1 VLTYY
6 FYKAVFLT
14 VFILLLFIFQHNG
27 MHKVKPVSY
36 VRKTVVHRFLI
47 RGTVEERMHAA
58 MRAGADEWDGNKVT
72 LRQLQELFAPPSE
85 EPSNVPES
93 CSSTDSSVTHIENIT
108 FTAGISSCDSHNS
121 SQNNV
126 SFSTATA
133 ESYEDNDDAV
143 VSS

>member
-1 VLTYY
+1 
-6 FYKAVFLT
+6 VFLT
-14 VFILLLFIFQHNG
+14 VVILHLFIFQHNG

-58 MRAGADEWDGNKVT
+58 MRTGADEWNGNKVT

-85 EPSNVPES
+85 EPS
-93 CSSTDSSVTHIENIT
+93 CSGTGSSVTPVENIT
-108 FTAGISSCDSHNS
+108 FAPGISSCDSHNS
-121 SQNNV
+121 SQSNV

-133 ESYEDNDDAV
+133 EPHDDSDDAV